1 MKCRLNNKKTLM
13 TMGIAGLVLMAVGAI
28 AAYFL
33 PDEMHLAARIA
44 GFVSGLGT
52 SLAVIGFVLLLRR
65 ARLGEERAKDND
77 LAMTDER
84 GMAVAYKA
92 QSAAA
97 IAAVFALVVIVVI
110 AMIRGDHL
118 YMGVTSMLMCA
129 VALVKLAAWHIYNR
143 TM

>member
-1 MKCRLNNKKTLM
+1 MKCRLNNKKNLM

-33 PDEMHLAARIA
+33 PDEMYLAARIA

-65 ARLGEERAKDND
+65 ARLGEARAKDND

-143 TM
+143 IM